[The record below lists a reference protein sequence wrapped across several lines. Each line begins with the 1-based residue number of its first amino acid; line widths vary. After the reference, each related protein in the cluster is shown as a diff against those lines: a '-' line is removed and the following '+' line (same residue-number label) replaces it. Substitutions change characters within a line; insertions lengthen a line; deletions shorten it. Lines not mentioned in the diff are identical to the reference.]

1 MANFVNPLLPSD
13 RATVFRGGR
22 SGRNWPGI
30 RDDRC
35 HGSFTSG
42 GRLSGVG
49 AASDTAGFDR
59 PAALTFSRQF
69 DIAVDFDLE
78 IDAAD
83 RNDRPRG

>member
-1 MANFVNPLLPSD
+1 VVD
-13 RATVFRGGR
+13 RAGIGPVFAMIAATAASQAVGVCRV
-22 SGRNWPGI
+22 SGR
-30 RDDRC
+30 
-35 HGSFTSG
+35 
-42 GRLSGVG
+42 
-49 AASDTAGFDR
+49 ASDTAGFDR